1 MFVCPGIIGLLIV
14 AAVWPDDA
22 PEPAVPVAEL
32 SVNSVP
38 TPMSAVVEPEWWR
51 RVPRPQPFPPS
62 GNFFTPSR
70 SPGYYSIRDALTG
83 TIRDGVPKN
92 PFSNISPQPLPFFEL
107 DFRLVDPPG
116 DDRTFP

>member
-1 MFVCPGIIGLLIV
+1 MRLGARFQLPNYLSIPYPPQCLQWLNRNGG
-14 AAVWPDDA
+14 
-22 PEPAVPVAEL
+22 AEYHAR
-32 SVNSVP
+32 SRS
-38 TPMSAVVEPEWWR
+38 R
-51 RVPRPQPFPPS
+51 RREI
-62 GNFFTPSR
+62 FFTPSR